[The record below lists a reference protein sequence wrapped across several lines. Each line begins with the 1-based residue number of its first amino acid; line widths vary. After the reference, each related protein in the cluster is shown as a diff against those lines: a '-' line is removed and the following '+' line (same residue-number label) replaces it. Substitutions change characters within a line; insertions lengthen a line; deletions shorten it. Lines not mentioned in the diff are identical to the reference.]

1 MCIFKT
7 DFYNVEEMER
17 KVIMGNAMTI
27 MTSTHKLGVVWNVTG
42 LGN

>member
-7 DFYNVEEMER
+7 DFCNVEEMER
-17 KVIMGNAMTI
+17 KAIMGNAMTT
-27 MTSTHKLGVVWNVTG
+27 MTSTHKLDVVWHVTR